1 MSENETESPEPP
13 QVDLK
18 DEANVRYWCE
28 RWHVSEAELQEAV
41 GRVGAAAPAVAFALG
56 QEAY

>member
-41 GRVGAAAPAVAFALG
+41 GRVGAAAPAAAFALG
-56 QEAY
+56 